1 MITLVI
7 KLLISAVTIFS
18 VGQFL
23 PGIHVANFTVALLV
37 AFALGVLNVTLRPIL
52 KLISLPITI
61 ITLGLFAFIVNG
73 FVFWLIARFI
83 TGFVV
88 DTFWWA
94 VAGAIIVSIVTA
106 ILDRIVLGSDGK
118 FGREN
123 D

>member
-1 MITLVI
+1 MVI